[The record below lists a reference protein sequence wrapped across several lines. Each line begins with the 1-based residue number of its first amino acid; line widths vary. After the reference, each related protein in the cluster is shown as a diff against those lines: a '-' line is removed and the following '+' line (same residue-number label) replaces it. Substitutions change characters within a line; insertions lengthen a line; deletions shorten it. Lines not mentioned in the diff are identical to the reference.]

1 MATTPEWFYMRLGKQ
16 VGPLTSEQLK
26 DFARRGIIMPS
37 DQIWKKGMADWV
49 KAGRVKGLFPRT
61 APVEQEPEV
70 DPEPPAAITKVT
82 ALAVTKA
89 STAAVMPPDD
99 PPVICGTCHIGHL
112 IKCKRYRMSTP
123 VVIIGYILLVPSIL
137 GIITGIV
144 AFILTSTSVADV
156 TSALNQTSS
165 QILTNAGVPKDI
177 IDTVNTGTT
186 LSPDQLAKLTPQQK
200 QAVDS
205 ATIGKSAACC
215 GLGIVASLAGFGALG
230 AALISFIGGLLGWI
244 LIMKKRVLQCHK
256 CGAVVAAS

>member
-1 MATTPEWFYMRLGKQ
+1 MANTPEWFYMLLGKQ
-16 VGPLTSEQLK
+16 LGPLTSEQLK
-26 DFARRGIIMPS
+26 DFAQKGILKPS

-49 KAGRVKGLFPRT
+49 KAGRVKGLFART
-61 APVEQEPEV
+61 APIEQEPEV
-70 DPEPPAAITKVT
+70 DPEPPTAITKVT

-112 IKCKRYRMSTP
+112 IKCKQYRMSTP

-177 IDTVNTGTT
+177 IDTVNSGTT

-205 ATIGKSAACC
+205 ATIGKSAVCC

>member
-1 MATTPEWFYMRLGKQ
+1 MANTPEWFYMRLGKQ

-26 DFARRGIIMPS
+26 DFAQKGILKPS

-49 KAGRVKGLFPRT
+49 KAGRVKGLFART
-61 APVEQEPEV
+61 APVEQESEV
-70 DPEPPAAITKVT
+70 DPEPPVSNTKVR
-82 ALAVTKA
+82 AVNVPKA

-99 PPVICGTCHIGHL
+99 PPVICSTCHIGHL
-112 IKCKRYRMSTP
+112 IKCKQYRMSTP

-137 GIITGIV
+137 GIIAGIV
-144 AFILTSTSVADV
+144 GFILTSTSVAGGM
-156 TSALNQTSS
+156 SAVDQTSS

-177 IDTVNTGTT
+177 IDTVNSGTP
-186 LSPDQLAKLTPQQK
+186 LSLNQLAKLTPEQK

-205 ATIGKSAACC
+205 TTIGKSAACC
-215 GLGIVASLAGFGALG
+215 GLGIFASLAGFGALG
-230 AALISFIGGLLGWI
+230 AALMSFIGGLLGWI